1 MSTTT
6 SPHPLLDQLNKV
18 GYVVIPKLIDEATV
32 EKLRVACAEVT
43 ELARAGNW
51 PYIRTLPKQFPP
63 WPQSTYVNG
72 VWGVQHLMHPDMPH
86 SAEFVS
92 HYFSDEL
99 CNVVKELLQ
108 CSDEDLVMELFNLL
122 VRPTK
127 DFELRWHRDDVPP
140 EATSEEEME
149 RLAKPGWHAQWN
161 MALYD
166 DASLIV
172 VPGTHA
178 RARTE
183 DERNAGPFESN
194 MPGQLIVE
202 LGPGDAVFYNNNIL
216 HRGKYDP
223 TKERATLHGS
233 MGHVKGGQERARNVL
248 QHGRDWIG
256 EVKLDGLG
264 AEQQERAKGMRS
276 RLVKLAGEVEVT
288 GFSQKD

>member
-1 MSTTT
+1 
-6 SPHPLLDQLNKV
+6 
-18 GYVVIPKLIDEATV
+18 
-32 EKLRVACAEVT
+32 
-43 ELARAGNW
+43 
-51 PYIRTLPKQFPP
+51 
-63 WPQSTYVNG
+63 
-72 VWGVQHLMHPDMPH
+72 MPH
-86 SAEFVS
+86 SAEFTK
-92 HYFSDEL
+92 HYFGDEL
-99 CNVVKELLQ
+99 CDVVKELLQ

-178 RARTE
+178 RARTGE
-183 DERNAGPFESN
+183 ERNAAPFEAN

-223 TKERATLHGS
+223 RKERATLHGS
-233 MGHVKGGQERARNVL
+233 MGHVKGGAERARNVL
-248 QHGRDWIG
+248 QHGREWIG
-256 EVKLDGLG
+256 KVKLDGLD
-264 AEQQERAKGMRS
+264 EKQQERAKGMRS
-276 RLVKLAGEVEVT
+276 RLIKLAGEVKEA
-288 GFSQKD
+288 GFSQAD